1 MMARMSK
8 TRSPLRLFA
17 PVLLAAALVQSGCVY
32 ADFKTTLDTD
42 LNQTRLGD
50 KTGESST
57 YSVLWLAAWG
67 DSGTKAAAENG
78 GLKQINHADTKVFSI
93 LWGLYT
99 RYTTIVYGK

>member
-1 MMARMSK
+1 MTNSHSSSARFLAS
-8 TRSPLRLFA
+8 
-17 PVLLAAALVQSGCVY
+17 LLLGAALLLPSCVY

-42 LNQTRLGD
+42 LNNTQLGS

-78 GLKQINHADTKVFSI
+78 GLTTVNHADRKVFSL
-93 LWGLYT
+93 LWGLYSKV
-99 RYTTIVYGK
+99 TTVVYGE